1 MEAVQKL
8 VSYGFLYSFCF
19 LASSLI
25 AVEIVNT
32 HLFVS

>member
-8 VSYGFLYSFCF
+8 VSYGFLLGFSFLVSAF
-19 LASSLI
+19 V

-32 HLFVS
+32 HIFVS